1 MDYDV
6 IVVGAGHAGIEAAL
20 AAARLGSKTLMLT
33 LNLDH
38 IGQMSCNPAIGGM
51 GKSHLVREIDALGG
65 EMARAIDETGI
76 QFRVLN
82 TRKGPAVRATRAQAD
97 KALYRQ
103 RMKRVVETTPNLT
116 LRQGSVERL
125 RVERGNVSSNRRE
138 MLDTFPLQNSRVRG
152 VITQIGESFSAQTV
166 ILTTGTFLKGLIH
179 VGLKNYAAGRA
190 GDFAVEGLSSH
201 LSELGFSIGRL
212 KTGTCPRLDKRTIN
226 YDILEPQYGDTPPPA
241 LSFSTEAITQ
251 EQLPCHMTYTNEKTH
266 QIIAAG
272 LDRSPLYSGV
282 IEGRGPRYCP
292 SIEDKVIRFK
302 EKPRHQ
308 IFLEPEGRDTVE
320 VYPNGLSTSLPLDV
334 QLAMVRSI
342 QGLEDAEIMRPGY
355 AIEYDYTDP
364 TQLTQ
369 TLETKLIS
377 GLYFAGQINGTTG
390 YEEAAAQGIM
400 AGINATMKV
409 QGDNPLIFSRDQAYI
424 GVLIDDLVTKGVGG
438 EPYRMF
444 TSRAEHRLLLREDNA
459 DVRLSELGRRIGLID
474 ESSAERTLRKK
485 EEIAQEVQRLEDTI
499 LTPNE
504 AVNTQLSALGTAE
517 IKTPTSLAKLL
528 RRPELSF
535 GDVQSIS
542 LSSKRGNVSS
552 NRHEMLD
559 TFPLSP
565 LSAGVG
571 AEVEI
576 EVKYSG
582 YIRRQ
587 EEGVNRVRHMEEALI
602 PNEIDYTDVQ
612 GLSNEVKEKLLIL
625 RPRSLGQASRIPGVT
640 PAAVSLLAIHLK
652 RKCVPQ

>member
-38 IGQMSCNPAIGGM
+38 IGQMSCNPAIGGI

-103 RMKRVVETTPNLT
+103 RMKRVVETTPNLS

-125 RVERGNVSSNRRE
+125 RVE
-138 MLDTFPLQNSRVRG
+138 NSRVRG
-152 VITQIGESFSAQTV
+152 VATQIGESFSAQTV

-201 LSELGFSIGRL
+201 LSELGFHIGRL

-226 YDILEPQYGDTPPPA
+226 YDILEPQYGDSPPPA
-241 LSFSTEAITQ
+241 LSFSTESITQ

-266 QIIAAG
+266 QAITSG

-302 EKPRHQ
+302 DKPRHH

-355 AIEYDYTDP
+355 AIEYDYADP
-364 TQLTQ
+364 TQITP
-369 TLETKLIS
+369 TLETRLIS

-390 YEEAAAQGIM
+390 YEEAAAQGMM
-400 AGINATMKV
+400 AGINATLKV
-409 QGDNPLIFSRDQAYI
+409 RGDSPLIFSRDQAYI

-459 DVRLSELGRRIGLID
+459 DVRLSAFGRRIGLID
-474 ESSAERTLRKK
+474 ERSAERTLRKK
-485 EEIAQEVQRLEDTI
+485 EDIAREVQRLEDTI
-499 LTPNE
+499 LTPND
-504 AVNTQLSALGTAE
+504 AVNTQLSAWGTAE

-535 GDVQSIS
+535 RHIQSIS
-542 LSSKRGNVSS
+542 PSP
-552 NRHEMLD
+552 
-559 TFPLSP
+559 TPLST
-565 LSAGVG
+565 GVG

-576 EVKYSG
+576 EVKYAG

-587 EEGVNRVRHMEEALI
+587 EEGVSRVRHMEEALI
-602 PNEIDYTDVQ
+602 PNEIDYTHVQ
-612 GLSNEVKEKLLIL
+612 GLSNEVKEKLLTL

-652 RKCVPQ
+652 RTGTA